1 MERARPTPKGTNSP
15 EPEENQL
22 SNRYRVLFTD
32 SKVPM
37 LLIDP
42 SDGSIIDAND
52 CACEYYGY
60 DQQQISTLK
69 ISDINQYSE
78 EEVEREMRRAMA
90 EKRNH
95 FFFVHQLANGDLRHV
110 EVHSG
115 RVKIDG
121 REFLFSIIHDIT
133 DRRAAEDQLK
143 SLNQDF
149 ITLLENTSDFIYYK
163 DKDSRFRFCSQ
174 RLAKI
179 TGHTSWRELI
189 GKHDSEVFP
198 EDTAKIYSEEELPIF
213 NQGKPLLGKIDPF
226 YNEEGEKGW
235 VSTNKWPVLDESGNV
250 DGIFGI
256 SRDITDKHKS
266 EQQLRIAA
274 SVFDNISEG
283 VIITD
288 SSGIIIDTN
297 EAFCSLSGYT
307 KEEII
312 NTNPRF
318 LKSGFHDR
326 NFFVQMWNSLR
337 TNGVWKGETWNRHKD
352 GQLFACRT
360 TIKAVTSPDG
370 STSQYIGVLT
380 DITALLRHHEE
391 VEQLAYYDTLTRLP
405 NRTLLSDRLSQAL
418 ANAKRNQNT
427 IAICFLDLDNFK
439 PVNDQYGHRAGDLL
453 LVEIANRINECIR
466 EEDTVARLGG
476 DEFAL
481 ILTQLKHLD
490 DLDQVIKRVLVSITR
505 PFSLPNK
512 KMVAVSASIG
522 ICLYPDHPHDGD
534 LLLRYADLAMYKAK
548 EMGRNQYFIYQE
560 DYF

>member
-1 MERARPTPKGTNSP
+1 MERAQPLSTQSSGTD
-15 EPEENQL
+15 QTADRL
-22 SNRYRVLFTD
+22 SNRYRVLFSD

-42 SDGSIIDAND
+42 TDGAIIDAND
-52 CACEYYGY
+52 CACHYYGY
-60 DQQQISTLK
+60 DRAQITAMK
-69 ISDINQYSE
+69 ISEINQYTE
-78 EEVEREMRRAMA
+78 EEVNLEMRRAMA

-95 FFFVHQLANGDLRHV
+95 FFFVHQLASGDLRHV

-115 RVKIDG
+115 KVEIDG
-121 REFLFSIIHDIT
+121 QDFLFSIIHDIT
-133 DRRAAEDQLK
+133 DRYAAEQQLK

-149 ITLLENTSDFIYYK
+149 ITLLENTSDFIYFK

-174 RLAKI
+174 RLANI
-179 TGHTSWRELI
+179 TGHTSWREMI

-198 EDTAKIYSEEELPIF
+198 EEMAKIYSEEERPIF
-213 NQGKPLLGKIDPF
+213 KQGVPLLDRVDPF
-226 YNEEGEKGW
+226 FDEQGEKGW
-235 VSTNKWPVLDESGNV
+235 VSTNKWPVLDKSGKV

-256 SRDITDKHKS
+256 SRDITDTYKS

-274 SVFDNISEG
+274 SVFDNVSEG
-283 VIITD
+283 IIITD
-288 SSGIIIDTN
+288 ASGMIIETN
-297 EAFCSLSGYT
+297 EAFCSLSGYS

-318 LKSGFHDR
+318 LKSGYHDPS
-326 NFFVQMWNSLR
+326 FFAQMWHSLR
-337 TNGVWKGETWNRHKD
+337 TKGVWKGETWNRRKD

-360 TIKAVTSPDG
+360 TIKAVASPDG
-370 STSQYIGVLT
+370 SISQFIGVLT
-380 DITALLRHHEE
+380 DITALMRHHEE

-405 NRTLLSDRLSQAL
+405 NRTLLSDRLAQAL
-418 ANAKRNQNT
+418 ANAKRHQNT

-439 PVNDQYGHRAGDLL
+439 PVNDQFGHRAGDLL

-481 ILTQLKHLD
+481 VLTQLKSHA
-490 DLDQVIKRVLVSITR
+490 DLEQVIKRVLVSITH

-522 ICLYPDHPHDGD
+522 ICLYPDYPHDGD

-560 DYF
+560 DKF